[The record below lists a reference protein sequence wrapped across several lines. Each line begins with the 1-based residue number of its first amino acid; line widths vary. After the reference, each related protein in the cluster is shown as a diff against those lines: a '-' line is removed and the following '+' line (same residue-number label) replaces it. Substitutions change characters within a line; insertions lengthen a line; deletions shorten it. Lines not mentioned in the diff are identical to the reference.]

1 MNTNPH
7 VFPNGKCFVAVSNC
21 LPHTSIVLGLL
32 KDTALPGRGL
42 IRVLNM
48 IFTLMVMH
56 CFTGLVNY
64 TEAVAY
70 DHLLYSRPHNWRVW
84 FLCKTS

>member
-48 IFTLMVMH
+48 IILFYPNGNALFYMP
-56 CFTGLVNY
+56 
-64 TEAVAY
+64 
-70 DHLLYSRPHNWRVW
+70 S
-84 FLCKTS
+84 